1 MGCDCELGGVGF
13 MVGRDATGILLGV
26 LAGASVTGFGVGGR
40 KVGTA
45 DIPVGAFVTGFDVG
59 GGEVG
64 AAVTGLG
71 VLGFGVGFGVIM
83 LSRLT
88 AIPSAEPAL
97 AALIP
102 KPSTR
107 NVIDS
112 PLKPNPYIRTPVGL
126 TLPY

>member
-1 MGCDCELGGVGF
+1 MGGEVRGEVVEDV
-13 MVGRDATGILLGV
+13 TGILLGV
-26 LAGASVTGFGVGGR
+26 L
-40 KVGTA
+40 
-45 DIPVGAFVTGFDVG
+45 VGAFAMVLGDGGF
-59 GGEVG
+59 EVG
-64 AAVTGLG
+64 ATVAGLG

-97 AALIP
+97 AALISN
-102 KPSTR
+102 PSTR
-107 NVIDS
+107 NVIDF

>member
-1 MGCDCELGGVGF
+1 VGGEVRGDDIAD
-13 MVGRDATGILLGV
+13 VTGILLGILV
-26 LAGASVTGFGVGGR
+26 GF
-40 KVGTA
+40 
-45 DIPVGAFVTGFDVG
+45 FVTGFDVG

-88 AIPSAEPAL
+88 AIPSAESEP

-107 NVIDS
+107 NVIDL
-112 PLKPNPYIRTPVGL
+112 PLKPNPYIRTLVGA
-126 TLPY
+126 TIPY

>member
-1 MGCDCELGGVGF
+1 MGGEVRGDDIADV
-13 MVGRDATGILLGV
+13 TGILLGILV
-26 LAGASVTGFGVGGR
+26 GF
-40 KVGTA
+40 
-45 DIPVGAFVTGFDVG
+45 FVTGFDVG
-59 GGEVG
+59 GGEVR

-88 AIPSAEPAL
+88 AIPSAEPEP
-97 AALIP
+97 AAFIP

-112 PLKPNPYIRTPVGL
+112 PLKPNP
-126 TLPY
+126 

>member
-1 MGCDCELGGVGF
+1 MDGEVRGDDIEV
-13 MVGRDATGILLGV
+13 VTGILLGV
-26 LAGASVTGFGVGGR
+26 L
-40 KVGTA
+40 
-45 DIPVGAFVTGFDVG
+45 VGAIAMGLGDG

-97 AALIP
+97 DALIP

-107 NVIDS
+107 NVIIT
-112 PLKPNPYIRTPVGL
+112 PLKPNPYIRTLVGL
-126 TLPY
+126 TIPY

>member
-1 MGCDCELGGVGF
+1 MGNEVRGDGIKDV
-13 MVGRDATGILLGV
+13 TGILLGV
-26 LAGASVTGFGVGGR
+26 L
-40 KVGTA
+40 
-45 DIPVGAFVTGFDVG
+45 VGAFVMGLGDG
-59 GGEVG
+59 GDEVG
-64 AAVTGLG
+64 AAVTGSG
-71 VLGFGVGFGVIM
+71 VFGFGVGFGVIV

-112 PLKPNPYIRTPVGL
+112 PLKPNPYNRTPVGL